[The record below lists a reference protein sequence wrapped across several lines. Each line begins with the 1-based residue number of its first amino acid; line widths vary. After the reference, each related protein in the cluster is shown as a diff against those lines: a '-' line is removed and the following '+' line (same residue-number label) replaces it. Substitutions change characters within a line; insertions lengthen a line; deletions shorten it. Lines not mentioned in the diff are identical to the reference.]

1 MKTKFLVVGMIAV
14 LLTGCVGRT
23 GKVGRPIAAYYQT
36 QLQTLKLGV
45 STPDDLKKLFAEDK
59 IPVSLKEARMEGDK
73 KIEIWEVTKGGN
85 VDAAALILWGYVAYN
100 KDQELL
106 FHFEND
112 KLVSYESVVIPDPVP
127 VPVTPVSKK

>member
-1 MKTKFLVVGMIAV
+1 MIAV